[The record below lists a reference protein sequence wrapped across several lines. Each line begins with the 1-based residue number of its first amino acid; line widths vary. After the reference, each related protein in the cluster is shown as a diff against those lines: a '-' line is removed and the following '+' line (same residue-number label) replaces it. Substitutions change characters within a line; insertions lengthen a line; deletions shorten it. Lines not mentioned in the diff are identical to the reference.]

1 MINFSEIKIFEQI
14 EFDKIFLIYKLFD
27 QKIGQISI
35 EKKDSILISDF
46 EVKEDLRGFG
56 VGSFILKTCI
66 DWLDKLELTLDYV
79 ALVNTYSINIFL
91 RSGFEVKSYKYLSK
105 NHPLA
110 KSYTFVVYKNYSH

>member
-66 DWLDKLELTLDYV
+66 DWLDKLELTLDYT
-79 ALVNTYSINIFL
+79 AYVNAYSRNIFL
-91 RSGFEVKSYKYLSK
+91 RNGFEVSMIYYKMIDFSK
-105 NHPLA
+105 THE
-110 KSYTFVVYKNYSH
+110 FVVYKNYSH